1 MAQRSISTTFSLR
14 EGVTGRLA
22 DDSEQATGLRKDEL
36 EEEMKGNERF
46 NRSMLWV
53 DRIGKYRQTHARNPP
68 QRYQLQLTMLT
79 RYYHHYHNVG
89 TYDDPTRIPSA
100 MSSRIVGHDCT
111 GLVRWCVVKAG
122 PIPTVCPDC
131 GHHFVLDPE
140 SAQRPL

>member
-53 DRIGKYRQTHARNPP
+53 DRIGKYYRRLFSAHKHQ
-68 QRYQLQLTMLT
+68 QQ
-79 RYYHHYHNVG
+79 
-89 TYDDPTRIPSA
+89 PSVTIIA
-100 MSSRIVGHDCT
+100 NTIQPLS
-111 GLVRWCVVKAG
+111 L
-122 PIPTVCPDC
+122 
-131 GHHFVLDPE
+131 
-140 SAQRPL
+140 RPHRHIRRPNAHSKRHE

>member
-53 DRIGKYRQTHARNPP
+53 DRIGKYYR
-68 QRYQLQLTMLT
+68 RYASFPHKHQQQPCD
-79 RYYHHYHNVG
+79 Y
-89 TYDDPTRIPSA
+89 S
-100 MSSRIVGHDCT
+100 C
-111 GLVRWCVVKAG
+111 
-122 PIPTVCPDC
+122 
-131 GHHFVLDPE
+131 
-140 SAQRPL
+140 